1 VQSTG
6 PLTGSFANEA
16 YWVVLVIG
24 LVLTALVGFVLAT
37 VLRRRDYAM
46 ALVAERT
53 EALEESM
60 RELERTQ
67 EQLVRSERLAAIGEL
82 ASVVGHEL
90 RNPLGV
96 IMNVL
101 YLLEA
106 AAGDNEAM
114 HRHLATARRE
124 TSAATLI
131 VSDLLDYSAGRQ
143 PMLAPVQVADLV
155 AEALSVV
162 PPPAG
167 VQVIERSDPDIT
179 VDADR
184 DQLRQA
190 LLNLITNGFEAM
202 PDGGVLTVSA
212 TTAGGSAQIT
222 VTDTGT
228 GMSAETREKIFT
240 PFYTGK
246 VRGIGLGLAV
256 TKRVV
261 DAHGGTITVESTPSV
276 GTSFT
281 ISVPAATMASVP
293 Q

>member
-1 VQSTG
+1 
-6 PLTGSFANEA
+6 
-16 YWVVLVIG
+16 
-24 LVLTALVGFVLAT
+24 
-37 VLRRRDYAM
+37 
-46 ALVAERT
+46 
-53 EALEESM
+53 
-60 RELERTQ
+60 
-67 EQLVRSERLAAIGEL
+67 
-82 ASVVGHEL
+82 
-90 RNPLGV
+90 
-96 IMNVL
+96 
-101 YLLEA
+101 
-106 AAGDNEAM
+106 
-114 HRHLATARRE
+114 
-124 TSAATLI
+124 
-131 VSDLLDYSAGRQ
+131 
-143 PMLAPVQVADLV
+143 VQVV
-155 AEALSVV
+155 
-162 PPPAG
+162 
-167 VQVIERSDPDIT
+167 ERSDPDIT
-179 VDADR
+179 VNADR